1 MPAAS
6 VGLDRPFDSLW
17 AEETWLPAPIIN
29 GTSEKQDVE
38 LLPVIFGSR
47 TIGLSMRYI
56 ISLNKSNP
64 YFDITVSTE
73 AHNSPRFPY
82 I

>member
-47 TIGLSMRYI
+47 TIGLSMR
-56 ISLNKSNP
+56 
-64 YFDITVSTE
+64 
-73 AHNSPRFPY
+73 
-82 I
+82 